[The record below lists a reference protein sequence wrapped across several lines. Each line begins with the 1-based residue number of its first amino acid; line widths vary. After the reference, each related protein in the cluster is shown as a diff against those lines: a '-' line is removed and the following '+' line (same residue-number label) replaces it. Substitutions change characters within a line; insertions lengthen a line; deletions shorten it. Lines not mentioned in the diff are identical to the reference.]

1 MNKPMSLWQRL
12 IAVGCLSMPLAL
24 AAQAIRADEPTS
36 RPSIPDSFMRF
47 VDDGQGGGSLQ
58 SAEVIFVN
66 PQGIRVH
73 LVAAIHIGEK
83 DYYDGLNQDFKQD
96 DAVLYEMVMPKG
108 SAPPPP
114 QDDQSDDTTRPESD
128 VSKFQRLLKDS
139 LQLDFQLDDI
149 DYTAPNF
156 VHADLDSETFER
168 MQQQRGESFQS
179 LFLQQMINALN
190 QQPKPGEADPDA
202 QSMQDLIHI
211 IARPDM
217 ERQIKVVIARQLGD
231 MDSAAMGL
239 DGPQGS
245 VILTERNKA
254 AMAAL
259 SDTLADGK
267 KNVAIFFG
275 AAHMPDLSK
284 KLEALGFVPESVQ
297 WRQAWDLK
305 IRADQP
311 SAIEI
316 LLNKMFGPNDD
327 KQ

>member
-1 MNKPMSLWQRL
+1 
-12 IAVGCLSMPLAL
+12 
-24 AAQAIRADEPTS
+24 
-36 RPSIPDSFMRF
+36 MRF

-58 SAEVIFVN
+58 SAELVFVN

-73 LVAAIHIGEK
+73 LIAAIHIGEK
-83 DYYDGLNQDFKQD
+83 SYYDQLNQDFRQE

-108 SAPPPP
+108 FQPPAPADS
-114 QDDQSDDTTRPESD
+114 DDPNDTTRPESE
-128 VSKFQRLLKDS
+128 VSKFQRLLKDT

-156 VHADLDSETFER
+156 IHADLDSETFER
-168 MQQQRGESFQS
+168 MQAQRGESFES
-179 LFLQQMINALN
+179 LMFEQLVTAI
-190 QQPKPGEADPDA
+190 QQPVKPGDDPDA
-202 QSMQDLIHI
+202 QSVSDLVHVLT
-211 IARPDM
+211 RPDM
-217 ERQIKVVIARQLGD
+217 ERQIKVVIARQLGQ

-254 AMAAL
+254 ALVAL
-259 SDTLADGK
+259 ADTLADGK

-284 KLEALGFVPESVQ
+284 HLEAQGFQPESIQ
-297 WRQAWDLK
+297 WRLAWDLK

-311 SAIEI
+311 SAVEI
-316 LLNKMFGPNDD
+316 LMNKLFGPAGQ